1 MQLDQ
6 DEDKAADPTIQ
17 NFIPKESKV
26 GKKLTD
32 LTTRR
37 VIILVLAMLISQP
50 VFQNNLYENDN
61 TPFLTPL
68 LLLQSMEG
76 GSSLQ
81 FNQMFASM
89 VQN

>member
-1 MQLDQ
+1 
-6 DEDKAADPTIQ
+6 
-17 NFIPKESKV
+17 
-26 GKKLTD
+26 
-32 LTTRR
+32 

-76 GSSLQ
+76 GSPLQ
-81 FNQMFASM
+81 FN
-89 VQN
+89 